1 MALLPKNP
9 LGAFPQMPL
18 FTQLTEEMNRLYD
31 HPLGLTERHDQLTGT
46 TWQPA
51 VDIQQKGN
59 KYIVRADIPGV
70 EAKDI
75 RLSMEN
81 GIFTIEGRKESR
93 IEENRDEY
101 RRIERTAGAFRRSF
115 ALNEAV
121 DVKKIEAHC
130 HNGVL
135 EVTIPQKAASEQ
147 NRIEIKVD

>member
-1 MALLPKNP
+1 
-9 LGAFPQMPL
+9 
-18 FTQLTEEMNRLYD
+18 
-31 HPLGLTERHDQLTGT
+31 
-46 TWQPA
+46 
-51 VDIQQKGN
+51 
-59 KYIVRADIPGV
+59 
-70 EAKDI
+70 
-75 RLSMEN
+75 MEN